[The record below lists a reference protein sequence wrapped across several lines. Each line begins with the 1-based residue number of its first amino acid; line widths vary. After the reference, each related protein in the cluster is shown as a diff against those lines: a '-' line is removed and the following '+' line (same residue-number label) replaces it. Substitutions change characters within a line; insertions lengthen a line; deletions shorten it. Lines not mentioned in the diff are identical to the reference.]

1 MTKLAR
7 SYLGKE
13 VDMDALI
20 AEQGSTR
27 AAGTLPLNG
36 RGDLIDRHG
45 RVIKTREELEKE
57 YASSPQGAV
66 QRIAQISLSA
76 DTEEEVFHRAQ
87 IALST
92 DPKTTVRFSDIV
104 QQPETQNKN
113 NSEKTQNTQQ
123 KRRRTKTGE

>member
-20 AEQGSTR
+20 AEQGTTR

-45 RVIKTREELEKE
+45 RVIKTREQLESE
-57 YASSPQGAV
+57 YAQSPRGAV
-66 QRIAQISLSA
+66 QRVAQIGLSA
-76 DTEEEVFHRAQ
+76 DTEEEVFHRAEV
-87 IALST
+87 ALST
-92 DPKTTVRFSDIV
+92 DPKTTVRFSDTV
-104 QQPETQNKN
+104 RPAETATADAPARGPRQ
-113 NSEKTQNTQQ
+113 T
-123 KRRRTKTGE
+123 RRRSKTGA